1 MKILFLGTSAGWP
14 LPRLGCNC
22 EICQSKDP
30 KDKRLRPAIL
40 INGSILVDAGPD
52 IYHQILR
59 FENCPPT
66 GRAGKLKI
74 ENLKTL
80 VLTHAHPDH
89 ILGFYD
95 LTHIYNRQEKNP
107 TLIATQETVNGL
119 QQTYLFP
126 LSPFKLKIV
135 RPKEPLQVENLTLA
149 LLPVYHNHTPTF
161 AVKVKERRIM
171 IYMPDLSR
179 LPKSERRDFRGV
191 HLLILDGSCLGKK
204 GHTKTHQSIDE
215 GIRLA
220 KDLNPKLCYF
230 THIGHITGTHQQLE
244 NYVQKN
250 GGKNFHIAWDGLELE
265 I

>member
-22 EICQSKDP
+22 EICQSKDQ

-40 INGSILVDAGPD
+40 INDSILVDAPPD
-52 IYHQILR
+52 IYHQVQ
-59 FENCPPT
+59 
-66 GRAGKLKI
+66 KI
-74 ENLKTL
+74 PNLQSAIRNLKNL
-80 VLTHAHPDH
+80 ILTHAHLDH

-95 LTHIYNRQEKNP
+95 LTHIYNREEKNP
-107 TLIATQETVNGL
+107 TLIATQETINGF
-119 QQTYLFP
+119 QQIYHFP

-135 RPKEPLQVENLTLA
+135 RPEEPFRVKNLTLA
-149 LLPVYHNHTPTF
+149 LWPVYHGHTPTF
-161 AVKVKERRIM
+161 ALKAKEQRIM
-171 IYMPDLSR
+171 IYIPDLSR
-179 LPKSERRDFRGV
+179 LPKSERRNFKEV
-191 HLLILDGSCLGKK
+191 HLLILDGSSLGKK
-204 GHTKTHQSIDE
+204 GHTKNHQSIKE

-220 KDLNPKLCYF
+220 KDLNPKLCFF
-230 THIGHITGTHQQLE
+230 THIGHITGTHRQLE